1 MKSTSIEDSR
11 TIIELIDDMLN
22 YGYIMVASSVSS
34 IFDDRRKR

>member
-1 MKSTSIEDSR
+1 MKSTLTEDSR